1 MNNTGVK
8 NMKIEY
14 KQKFPSRQTIS
25 DLIGGDAQKG
35 VAKSA
40 KTQTISLFLNEDELY
55 SDYFYEKDNTE
66 YCMYTGIGRIGH
78 QDSID
83 NVMYDLNME
92 IMTHKKN
99 GRSLL
104 LFSRKNGVWLFKGVF
119 ELTET
124 HQNVQPD
131 DNGDLRRFFVFHLKK
146 VADSF
151 AF

>member
-1 MNNTGVK
+1 MEIK
-8 NMKIEY
+8 Y
-14 KQKFPSRQTIS
+14 RQKFATRQDIS
-25 DLIGGDAQKG
+25 DLIGGDARKG

-131 DNGDLRRFFVFHLKK
+131 DHGDLRRVFVFHLKRIAK
-146 VADSF
+146 QFVC
-151 AF
+151 

>member
-1 MNNTGVK
+1 MEIK
-8 NMKIEY
+8 Y
-14 KQKFPSRQTIS
+14 RQKFATRQDIS
-25 DLIGGDAQKG
+25 DLIGGDARKG

-40 KTQTISLFLNEDELY
+40 KTQTISLFLNDAELY
-55 SDYFYEKDNTE
+55 SDYFFEKGNNK

-78 QDSID
+78 QDSVD

-99 GRSLL
+99 SRSLL
-104 LFSRKNGVWLFKGVF
+104 LFERKNSVWVFMGVF

-131 DNGDLRRFFVFHLKK
+131 DNGNLRRVFVFHLKMI
-146 VADSF
+146 DDRYSF
-151 AF
+151 